1 MASPDD
7 ETTAGSGGHLRASHA
22 DRDRVIDGLKAAFVE
37 GRLEQDE
44 FAQRISRA
52 LASRTYADLGALTAD
67 LPPARL
73 PARPPAPARERVSR
87 KTIAVASWGTLAD
100 AVLLACWNLLPESSG
115 PVEILMLLGSFI
127 VLAVGPLGWLLV
139 IHDWVEKRG
148 PRQTAAGRSPGTGG
162 PAFRHRDQAGP
173 ARQVPRADRDPGL
186 TAEAAP
192 RAPGPL
198 RPRIAAAHG

>member
-1 MASPDD
+1 MASPGD

-22 DRDRVIDGLKAAFVE
+22 DRDHVIDGLKAAFVE

-44 FAQRISRA
+44 FAQRVSRA

-73 PARPPAPARERVSR
+73 PAQPPAPAREPMSR
-87 KTIAVASWGTLAD
+87 NTIAAIWGTFAG

-115 PVEILMLLGSFI
+115 PVEMLMLLGSFI
-127 VLAVGPLGWLLV
+127 VLAAGPLGWLLV
-139 IHDWVEKRG
+139 FHDWLEKRG
-148 PRQTAAGRSPGTGG
+148 PRQTAAGRPPGTGG
-162 PAFRHRDQAGP
+162 PAFPHRDQAGP
-173 ARQVPRADRDPGL
+173 ARQVPPADRDPGL
-186 TAEAAP
+186 TSEAAP

>member
-1 MASPDD
+1 MASPGD

-22 DRDRVIDGLKAAFVE
+22 DRDQVIDGLKAAFVE

-44 FAQRISRA
+44 FAQRVSRA
-52 LASRTYADLGALTAD
+52 LASRTYADLAALTAD
-67 LPPARL
+67 LPPAGL
-73 PARPPAPARERVSR
+73 PARPPAPARERMSR
-87 KTIAVASWGTLAD
+87 NTVAAIWGTFAG

-115 PVEILMLLGSFI
+115 PVEILMLLG
-127 VLAVGPLGWLLV
+127 WLLV
-139 IHDWVEKRG
+139 FHDWVEKRG
-148 PRQTAAGRSPGTGG
+148 PRQTAAGRPPGTGG
-162 PAFRHRDQAGP
+162 PAFGHRDQAGP

-186 TAEAAP
+186 TSEAAP